1 MINVEYE
8 YIELK
13 DGKRIE
19 TKVFYEKHPD
29 KENYK
34 ETIKKELNNILEITD
49 NISHIHYG
57 IIKIYSEENKKDEL
71 NTL

>member
-8 YIELK
+8 YINLK

-19 TKVFYEKHPD
+19 TQVFYEKHP

-34 ETIKKELNNILEITD
+34 EIIKEELENILETTD
-49 NISHIHYG
+49 NISHIHFG
-57 IIKIYSEENKKDEL
+57 VTRIFSESIKER
-71 NTL
+71 

>member
-8 YIELK
+8 YINLK

-19 TKVFYEKHPD
+19 TSVFYEKHPD

-34 ETIKKELNNILEITD
+34 ETIKEELNNILKTTD
-49 NISHIHYG
+49 NISHIHFG
-57 IIKIYSEENKKDEL
+57 IIKIFSEDKERWL
-71 NTL
+71 NAE

>member
-8 YIELK
+8 YINLK

-19 TKVFYEKHPD
+19 TSVFYEKHPD

-34 ETIKKELNNILEITD
+34 ETIKEELDNILKTTD
-49 NISHIHYG
+49 NISHIHFG
-57 IIKIYSEENKKDEL
+57 IIKIFSEDKKRWL
-71 NTL
+71 NAE